1 MALAQYVAINFLT
14 KFDKKGLERA
24 TKELQGFDKVVATS
38 TFRLKSFAKA
48 GAIAAAA
55 GMAIFA
61 KNSIQ
66 AALAQERLDKSVEQS
81 LRSINQLDQ
90 LPSVNSFISG
100 IEKASNI
107 TKDRLTPAINGLI
120 IQTADLTKAQDLFNV
135 AVDTSVGAGVDLTQV
150 SDALGKASRGNFKAL
165 GALGLGFDAVTA
177 KEIGLAEITDYLTLK
192 FGGAAKRAT
201 ETFGGQLDN
210 LKISAGAAQT
220 SLGEGFITAT
230 EILIGGGNASDYFG
244 AKLESLG
251 LNGGYIVVALADKIS
266 KITDAFDGLA
276 KKVEGNA
283 FLKFLFKAENIP
295 VLGGWI
301 QGFRGLAEE
310 GKTITDNL
318 KDTVEQSA
326 EQKAL
331 AEKLAKLQARLD
343 KMAAE
348 ALNKQKKI
356 TKEKLAQ
363 QALDKKKAELEAMFD
378 LDRINLQAALSR
390 KLSAEDELR
399 VKILQKLADGT
410 KKAVDEAE
418 RYADVLKVIEDGQ
431 ITTGEIDMLAKK
443 WGVTTTEVLIYLRT
457 LFAANDELR
466 KMLALLDEIGKKK
479 MPVGMTF
486 QYQQQQFQQ
495 ITSPRFQESVLTGEA
510 PNVLGQQVFE
520 DLRKEGLNAAMA
532 GSSARY
538 TAQAV
543 DYYQRLFDIPRMA
556 EGGIVNQPTL
566 ALIGEAGS
574 EAVIPLDKMGGMG
587 TTVNINVA
595 GSVISEGELQSV
607 IQDALYNLNRSGAV
621 TQLTN
626 LGR

>member
-1 MALAQYVAINFLT
+1 MALSQYVAINFLT

-24 TKELQGFDKVVATS
+24 TKELKGFDKVVATS

-244 AKLESLG
+244 SRLESLG
-251 LNGGYIVVALADKIS
+251 LNGGYVLIALADKV
-266 KITDAFDGLA
+266 KNITDAFEDLSKKFEGSAASNLFKFLFSTKQIPVIGGWLQGFEGLA
-276 KKVEGNA
+276 K
-283 FLKFLFKAENIP
+283 
-295 VLGGWI
+295 
-301 QGFRGLAEE
+301 E
-310 GKTITDNL
+310 GKKIAESTG
-318 KDTVEQSA
+318 DTLEQSA
-326 EQKAL
+326 EQKAI

-348 ALNKQKKI
+348 ALNKQKKL

-390 KLSAEDELR
+390 KLNAEDELR

-410 KKAVDEAE
+410 KSAVDEAE

-443 WGVTTTEVLIYLRT
+443 WGITTTEVLIYLRA
-457 LFAANDELR
+457 LFNANDELR
-466 KMLALLDEIGKKK
+466 KMLALLDELMKKK
-479 MPVGMTF
+479 LPTTTTGAMYTPGYFQELGKDLVGTPGYTGMTAAEISAER
-486 QYQQQQFQQ
+486 YK
-495 ITSPRFQESVLTGEA
+495 EA
-510 PNVLGQQVFE
+510 GAA
-520 DLRKEGLNAAMA
+520 LRG
-532 GSSARY
+532 
-538 TAQAV
+538 
-543 DYYQRLFDIPRMA
+543 IPFMA
-556 EGGIVNQPTL
+556 EGGVVTQPTL
-566 ALIGEAGS
+566 AMIGEAGS
-574 EAVIPLDKMGGMG
+574 EAVIPLDKMGGFG

>member
-1 MALAQYVAINFLT
+1 MALSQYVAINFLT

-24 TKELQGFDKVVATS
+24 TKELKGFDKVVATS

-201 ETFGGQLDN
+201 ETFGGQLDS

-244 AKLESLG
+244 SRLESLG
-251 LNGGYIVVALADKIS
+251 LNGGYVLIALADKV
-266 KITDAFDGLA
+266 KNITDAFEDLSKKFEGSAASNLFKFLFSTKQIPVIGGWLQGFEGLA
-276 KKVEGNA
+276 K
-283 FLKFLFKAENIP
+283 
-295 VLGGWI
+295 
-301 QGFRGLAEE
+301 E
-310 GKTITDNL
+310 GKKIAESTG
-318 KDTVEQSA
+318 DTLEQSA
-326 EQKAL
+326 EQKAV

-348 ALNKQKKI
+348 ALNKQKKL

-443 WGVTTTEVLIYLRT
+443 WGITTTEVLIYLRA
-457 LFAANDELR
+457 LFNANDELR
-466 KMLALLDEIGKKK
+466 KMLALLDELMKKK
-479 MPVGMTF
+479 LPTTTTGAMYTPGYFQELGKDLVGTPGYTGMTAAEISAER
-486 QYQQQQFQQ
+486 YK
-495 ITSPRFQESVLTGEA
+495 EA
-510 PNVLGQQVFE
+510 GAA
-520 DLRKEGLNAAMA
+520 LRG
-532 GSSARY
+532 
-538 TAQAV
+538 
-543 DYYQRLFDIPRMA
+543 IPFMA
-556 EGGIVNQPTL
+556 EGGVVTQPTL
-566 ALIGEAGS
+566 AMIGEAGS
-574 EAVIPLDKMGGMG
+574 EAVIPLDKMGGFG

>member
-1 MALAQYVAINFLT
+1 MALSQYVAINFLT

-55 GMAIFA
+55 GLAIFA

-244 AKLESLG
+244 SRLESLG
-251 LNGGYIVVALADKIS
+251 LNGGYVLIALADKV
-266 KITDAFDGLA
+266 KNITDAFEDLS
-276 KKVEGNA
+276 KKFEGSAASNL
-283 FLKFLFKAENIP
+283 FKFLFNTKQIP
-295 VLGGWI
+295 VLGDWL
-301 QGFRGLAEE
+301 QGFKGLAKE
-310 GKTITDNL
+310 GKKIAESTG
-318 KDTVEQSA
+318 DTLELSA
-326 EQKAL
+326 EQKAI

-343 KMAAE
+343 KLAAE
-348 ALNKQKKI
+348 ALNKQKKL

-378 LDRINLQAALSR
+378 IDRINLQAALSR
-390 KLSAEDELR
+390 KLNAEDELR

-410 KKAVDEAE
+410 KDAVNEAE
-418 RYADVLKVIEDGQ
+418 RYVDVLKVIEDGKISTEEVQ
-431 ITTGEIDMLAKK
+431 MLAKK
-443 WGVTTTEVLIYLRT
+443 WGITTVEVLLYLRT

-466 KMLALLDEIGKKK
+466 KMLALLDELSKKK
-479 MPVGMTF
+479 LPTSAGGGGMYEPGYFIELGNQLVNTPG
-486 QYQQQQFQQ
+486 YSGMSAAE
-495 ITSPRFQESVLTGEA
+495 ITAERYKESG
-510 PNVLGQQVFE
+510 
-520 DLRKEGLNAAMA
+520 AARR
-532 GSSARY
+532 G
-538 TAQAV
+538 
-543 DYYQRLFDIPRMA
+543 IPLMA
-556 EGGIVNQPTL
+556 EGGVVTRPTL
-566 ALIGEAGS
+566 AMIGEAGA